1 MVTWNSTRA
10 NSINFKIKEAAEVLR
25 DPKLRL
31 EHDESLESFHEP
43 RNLSRVYR
51 PRRQKEE
58 WEEWAEDNPSWRNMD
73 LNDNLRNSQDCYMYS
88 FGSSVHMDPYSE
100 ESMAESARRSEEAD
114 KWQAEYTGKG
124 FLRFIPTKFAR
135 IQETS

>member
-1 MVTWNSTRA
+1 
-10 NSINFKIKEAAEVLR
+10 
-25 DPKLRL
+25 
-31 EHDESLESFHEP
+31 
-43 RNLSRVYR
+43 
-51 PRRQKEE
+51 
-58 WEEWAEDNPSWRNMD
+58 
-73 LNDNLRNSQDCYMYS
+73 
-88 FGSSVHMDPYSE
+88 MDPYSE